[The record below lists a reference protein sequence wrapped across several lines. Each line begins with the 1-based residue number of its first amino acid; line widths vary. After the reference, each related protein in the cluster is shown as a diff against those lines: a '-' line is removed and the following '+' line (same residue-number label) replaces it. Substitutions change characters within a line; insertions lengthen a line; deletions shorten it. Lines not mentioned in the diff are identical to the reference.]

1 MVEGELGAMRPFI
14 AIIRK
19 EPNIGFCVTF
29 PDLPDC
35 MSSGGSV
42 WEARENA
49 EGALA
54 IYWRQLHDADQP
66 IPTPSYLR
74 EIAPD
79 AQDGLVTLISPPDD
93 VMLRG
98 LSPFF

>member
-1 MVEGELGAMRPFI
+1 MRPFI
-14 AIIRK
+14 AVIRH

-35 MSSGGSV
+35 VSSGGTL
-42 WEARENA
+42 WEARQNA
-49 EGALA
+49 EAALA
-54 IYWRQLHDADQP
+54 FYCRRLHDAETP

-79 AQDGLVTLISPPDD
+79 QLDGLVALISPPEDIA
-93 VMLRG
+93 LPRG
-98 LSPFF
+98 LTRVA

>member
-1 MVEGELGAMRPFI
+1 MRPFI

-54 IYWRQLHDADQP
+54 IYCRQLHDADLP
-66 IPTPSYLR
+66 IPTPSWLR
-74 EIAPD
+74 EITTD
-79 AQDGLVTLISPPDD
+79 QQQDGLVALIRPPDD
-93 VMLRG
+93 VMLPRG
-98 LSPFF
+98 ITPLF